1 MDLAGIHMVEVEGM
15 NMVEV
20 EGMNM
25 VEERLSKEGPK
36 VEGMDMVEVVLVSV
50 KHWIGD
56 GAERHR

>member
-15 NMVEV
+15 NMVEK
-20 EGMNM
+20 
-25 VEERLSKEGPK
+25 RLSKEGPK
-36 VEGMDMVEVVLVSV
+36 VKGMDMVEVVLVLVLV

>member
-1 MDLAGIHMVEVEGM
+1 MDLAGIHMVEVEGT
-15 NMVEV
+15 
-20 EGMNM
+20 NM

>member
-1 MDLAGIHMVEVEGM
+1 MDLAGIH
-15 NMVEV
+15 MVEV

-36 VEGMDMVEVVLVSV
+36 VKGMDMVEVVLVLVLVLV